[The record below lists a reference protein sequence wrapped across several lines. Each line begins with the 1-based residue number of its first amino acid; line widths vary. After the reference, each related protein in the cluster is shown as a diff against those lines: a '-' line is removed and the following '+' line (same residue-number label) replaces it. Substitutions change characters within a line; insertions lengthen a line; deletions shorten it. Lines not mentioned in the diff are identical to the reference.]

1 MKPKELN
8 HLKQTLLSLKS
19 TDFESFLKI
28 RNEVFFQID
37 NYTET
42 KNIDFNKP
50 GLLYLSLHDEDHTI
64 IHLNDAIETLTGY
77 KKDDFLDKK
86 LAFSSLI
93 HSEDQNRVE
102 KEIINGLSKREPIKL
117 KYRLKNKNGNYKWVC
132 DHKLGVYEDNKLQY
146 LKGYMEIVA
155 PGEEILIKLTQSE
168 LRFQGIFE
176 NAIHGIVI
184 ANEDEQI
191 LEMNERFIELLGYSK
206 KELTNLKFRDI
217 THPDDVEKN
226 INYYNKLITGA
237 LKYYKIKK
245 RYITKSGDTIW
256 VSVSKSMVNSPYD
269 RFIVGIINDIS
280 ESVYNQNKLN
290 ENRNYLNQILES
302 PEGLNVFSLDKNY
315 CYVIFN
321 SNHKNIM
328 NAIWGENINKGACM
342 LNYIKNEDD
351 KLKAKA
357 NFDKAIAGEEFV
369 IIEEYGDEAL
379 SRIFYENHY
388 FPYYDEQGK
397 IQGVTVFVN
406 DITERRRKEIIIK
419 ENAQLLA
426 SINKNIQEGIYRN
439 SPSTGIK
446 YVNDAMIK
454 MFGYE
459 NVEDILRINAI
470 SLYKNPEDR
479 KILRSELHKNG
490 FYKNKEIQFKRKDG
504 STFWGL
510 TSSITVKEEDGEM
523 YYNGAIH
530 DISDLKKT
538 QEELTQAKE
547 QAEEMNRLKSNFLA
561 NMSHEIRTP
570 INGILGLSEILKEAL
585 QDNKELQEYTIMLKQ
600 SGKRLLNTITSILD
614 LSKIESNKLNLKI
627 CKININNSVADL
639 IPTFKVLASKKNI
652 DLIFTPH
659 QIKDLSISIDPVIF
673 DQILTNLIGNAVK
686 FTQHGYVKISIE
698 TKVYKRL
705 NVCICV
711 KDSGVGIS
719 EDFLTEIFSPF
730 IQESEGISRNFEG
743 SGLGLALSKKYAEM
757 FEGNINVES
766 IKGKGSLFELR
777 FPAII
782 NTK

>member
-1 MKPKELN
+1 MK
-8 HLKQTLLSLKS
+8 S
-19 TDFESFLKI
+19 I
-28 RNEVFFQID
+28 
-37 NYTET
+37 
-42 KNIDFNKP
+42 
-50 GLLYLSLHDEDHTI
+50 
-64 IHLNDAIETLTGY
+64 
-77 KKDDFLDKK
+77 
-86 LAFSSLI
+86 
-93 HSEDQNRVE
+93 
-102 KEIINGLSKREPIKL
+102 
-117 KYRLKNKNGNYKWVC
+117 W
-132 DHKLGVYEDNKLQY
+132 
-146 LKGYMEIVA
+146 
-155 PGEEILIKLTQSE
+155 
-168 LRFQGIFE
+168 
-176 NAIHGIVI
+176 
-184 ANEDEQI
+184 
-191 LEMNERFIELLGYSK
+191 
-206 KELTNLKFRDI
+206 
-217 THPDDVEKN
+217 
-226 INYYNKLITGA
+226 
-237 LKYYKIKK
+237 
-245 RYITKSGDTIW
+245 GDTIKQ
-256 VSVSKSMVNSPYD
+256 S
-269 RFIVGIINDIS
+269 
-280 ESVYNQNKLN
+280 
-290 ENRNYLNQILES
+290 
-302 PEGLNVFSLDKNY
+302 
-315 CYVIFN
+315 
-321 SNHKNIM
+321 
-328 NAIWGENINKGACM
+328 ACM
-342 LNYIKNEDD
+342 LDFIKNEDD

-388 FPYYDEQGK
+388 CPYYDEHGQ

-459 NVEDILRINAI
+459 NVEDILRTNAI

-585 QDNKELQEYTIMLKQ
+585 QDNKELQEYTIMLQQ

-639 IPTFKVLASKKNI
+639 LPTFKLLANKKNI

-659 QIKDLSISIDPVIF
+659 QIKELYISIDPVIF

-686 FTQHGYVKISIE
+686 FTQHGYVEISIV

-730 IQESEGISRNFEG
+730 IQESDGISRNFEG

-766 IKGKGSLFELR
+766 IKGEGSLFELR

>member
-328 NAIWGENINKGACM
+328 NAIWGETINKGACM

-459 NVEDILRINAI
+459 NLEDILRINAI

>member
-1 MKPKELN
+1 MDQKELN
-8 HLKQTLLSLKS
+8 HLKQTLLRLKS
-19 TDFESFLKI
+19 TDFESFLEI
-28 RNEVFFQID
+28 RNNVFFETDQ
-37 NYTET
+37 YKETEGL
-42 KNIDFNKP
+42 DFDKP
-50 GLLYLSLHDEDHTI
+50 GLLYLSLDDPDHTM
-64 IHLNDAIETLTGY
+64 IHLNDAIETITGH
-77 KKDDFLDKK
+77 KKEDFLNKK
-86 LAFSSLI
+86 ISFSSLI
-93 HSEDQNRVE
+93 HHEDQNRVS
-102 KEIINGLSKREPIKL
+102 KAINIGLVKKEPIKI
-117 KYRLKNKNGNYKWVC
+117 KYRLKSRNGNYCWVC
-132 DHKLGVYEDNKLQY
+132 DYKLGVYEDNKLEY
-146 LKGYMEIVA
+146 IKGCIEIIT
-155 PGEEILIKLTQSE
+155 PNEEVLIKLTQSE
-168 LRFQGIFE
+168 LRFKGIFE

-184 ANEDEQI
+184 ANEEEQI
-191 LEMNERFIELLGYSK
+191 LEMNDRFIELLGYSK
-206 KELTNLKFRDI
+206 KELANLKFRDI
-217 THPDDVEKN
+217 THPDDVEEN
-226 INYYNKLITGA
+226 INYYDKLKTGA

-245 RYITKSGDTIW
+245 RYITKNGSIIW
-256 VSVSKSMVNSPYD
+256 VSVSKSVVSSPYD
-269 RFIVGIINDIS
+269 RFIVGIINDIT

-302 PEGLNVFSLDKNY
+302 PKDLNVFSLDKNY
-315 CYVIFN
+315 CYLVFN

-328 NAIWGENINKGACM
+328 KAIWGGAIKQSACM
-342 LNYIKNEDD
+342 LDFIKNEDD

-357 NFDKAIAGEEFV
+357 NFDKAIGGEEFV

-379 SRIFYENHY
+379 SRIFYENY
-388 FPYYDEQGK
+388 YYPYYDEHGQ

-454 MFGYE
+454 IFGYKNE
-459 NVEDILRINAI
+459 EDILRTNAI

-510 TSSITVKEEDGEM
+510 TSSITVKEEDGEI

-585 QDNKELQEYTIMLKQ
+585 QDNKELQEYTIMLQQ

-639 IPTFKVLASKKNI
+639 LPTFKLLANKKNI

-659 QIKDLSISIDPVIF
+659 QIKDIYISIDPVIF

-686 FTQHGYVKISIE
+686 FTQHGFVEISIV

-705 NVCICV
+705 NVCICI

-719 EDFLTEIFSPF
+719 EDFMTEIFSPF

-766 IKGKGSLFELR
+766 IKGEGSLFELR

-782 NTK
+782 NSK

>member
-19 TDFESFLKI
+19 SDFESFLKI
-28 RNEVFFQID
+28 RNEVFFESDQ
-37 NYTET
+37 YKETEG
-42 KNIDFNKP
+42 IDFDKP
-50 GLLYLSLHDEDHTI
+50 DLVYLSLDDQDQTM
-64 IHLNDAIETLTGY
+64 IHLGDTLEILTGY
-77 KKDDFLDKK
+77 KKEDFIDKK

-93 HSEDQNRVE
+93 HPEDQSRVT
-102 KEIINGLSKREPIKL
+102 KAINSGLVKREPIEI

-132 DHKLGVYEDNKLQY
+132 DHKLGIYEDNKFQY

-155 PGEEILIKLTQSE
+155 PSEEILIKLTQSE
-168 LRFQGIFE
+168 LRFQCIFE

-191 LEMNERFIELLGYSK
+191 LEMNHRFVELLGYSK

-217 THPDDVEKN
+217 THPDDVDQN
-226 INYYNKLITGA
+226 INYYEKLKTGA
-237 LKYYKIKK
+237 LKFYKIKK
-245 RYITKSGDTIW
+245 RYISKNGDIIW
-256 VSVSKSMVNSPYD
+256 VSVSKSVVNSPYD

-280 ESVYNQNKLN
+280 KSVYNQNKLN

-315 CYVIFN
+315 CYLIFN

-328 NAIWGENINKGACM
+328 KAIWGDTIKQGKCI
-342 LNYIKNEDD
+342 LDFIKNEND
-351 KLKAKA
+351 KLKAKS
-357 NFDKAIAGEEFV
+357 NFDKAIAGKEF
-369 IIEEYGDEAL
+369 IIVEEYGDEAL

-388 FPYYDEQGK
+388 CPYYDEYGQ

-406 DITERRRKEIIIK
+406 DITERRKSEITIK

-439 SPSTGIK
+439 NPKKGIK
-446 YVNDAMIK
+446 YVNEAMIK

-459 NVEDILRINAI
+459 NVEEALNSNAI
-470 SLYKNPEDR
+470 NFYKNPKDR
-479 KILRSELHKNG
+479 KILKAELVKNG

-504 STFWGL
+504 SIFWGL
-510 TSSITVKEEDGEM
+510 TSSISLKGDDGDM
-523 YYNGAIH
+523 YYDGAIH

-538 QEELTQAKE
+538 QEELTEAKE

-570 INGILGLSEILKEAL
+570 INGIMGLSEILKDAL
-585 QDNKELQEYTIMLKQ
+585 KDNNELQEYTLMLQQ
-600 SGKRLLNTITSILD
+600 SGKRLLNTITSVLD

-627 CKININNSVADL
+627 SKININNSVAAL
-639 IPTFKVLASKKNI
+639 IPTFKILANKKKI

-659 QIKDLSISIDPVIF
+659 QIKDLYISIDPVIF

-686 FTQHGYVKISIE
+686 FTQLGLVEISIV
-698 TKVYKRL
+698 TKVCKRL
-705 NVCICV
+705 NVCVCV

-719 EDFLTEIFSPF
+719 KDFLTEIFSPF
-730 IQESEGISRNFEG
+730 IQESNGISRTFEG

-766 IKGKGSLFELR
+766 IKGEGSLFELR
-777 FPAII
+777 FPAIV
-782 NTK
+782 NTI

>member
-1 MKPKELN
+1 ML
-8 HLKQTLLSLKS
+8 
-19 TDFESFLKI
+19 
-28 RNEVFFQID
+28 
-37 NYTET
+37 
-42 KNIDFNKP
+42 
-50 GLLYLSLHDEDHTI
+50 
-64 IHLNDAIETLTGY
+64 HLNDAIETITGY
-77 KKDDFLDKK
+77 KKEDFLNKK
-86 LAFSSLI
+86 LSFSSLI
-93 HSEDQNRVE
+93 HPEDKNRVT
-102 KEIINGLSKREPIKL
+102 KEINNGLAKRKPIEI
-117 KYRLKNKNGNYKWVC
+117 KYRLKCRNGNYCWVC
-132 DHKLGVYEDNKLQY
+132 DHKLGVYEDSKLQF
-146 LKGYMEIVA
+146 LKGYIEIIA
-155 PGEEILIKLTQSE
+155 PNEEVFIKLTQSE
-168 LRFQGIFE
+168 LRFKGIFE

-184 ANEDEQI
+184 ANEDERI
-191 LEMNERFIELLGYSK
+191 IEMNDRFVELLGYSK

-217 THPDDVEKN
+217 THPDDVEEN
-226 INYYNKLITGA
+226 INYYDKLKTGA

-245 RYITKSGDTIW
+245 RYITKNGDIIW
-256 VSVSKSMVNSPYD
+256 VSVSKSVVNSPYD

-280 ESVYNQNKLN
+280 ESVENQNKLN
-290 ENRNYLNQILES
+290 QNRNYLNQILES
-302 PEGLNVFSLDKNY
+302 PKGLNVFSLDKNY
-315 CYVIFN
+315 CYLVFN

-328 NAIWGENINKGACM
+328 KSIWGDTIKQSACM
-342 LNYIKNEDD
+342 LDFIKNEDD

-388 FPYYDEQGK
+388 CPYYDEHGQ

-459 NVEDILRINAI
+459 NVEDILRTNAI

-585 QDNKELQEYTIMLKQ
+585 QDNKELQEYTIMLQQ

-639 IPTFKVLASKKNI
+639 LPTFKLLANKKNI

-659 QIKDLSISIDPVIF
+659 QIKELYISIDPVIF

-686 FTQHGYVKISIE
+686 FTQHGYVEISIV

-730 IQESEGISRNFEG
+730 IQESDGISRNFEG

-766 IKGKGSLFELR
+766 IKGEGSLFELR

>member
-19 TDFESFLKI
+19 SDFESFLKI
-28 RNEVFFQID
+28 RNEVFFESDQLK
-37 NYTET
+37 ET
-42 KNIDFNKP
+42 
-50 GLLYLSLHDEDHTI
+50 
-64 IHLNDAIETLTGY
+64 
-77 KKDDFLDKK
+77 
-86 LAFSSLI
+86 
-93 HSEDQNRVE
+93 
-102 KEIINGLSKREPIKL
+102 EIIAPI
-117 KYRLKNKNGNYKWVC
+117 
-132 DHKLGVYEDNKLQY
+132 ED
-146 LKGYMEIVA
+146 V
-155 PGEEILIKLTQSE
+155 LIKLTQSE
-168 LRFQGIFE
+168 LKFKGIFE

-184 ANEDEQI
+184 ATEEGRI
-191 LEMNERFIELLGYSK
+191 LEMNDRFVELLGYSK
-206 KELTNLKFRDI
+206 KELTNLKFSDI
-217 THPDDVEKN
+217 THPDDIEEN
-226 INYYNKLITGA
+226 INYFDKLKTGT

-245 RYITKSGDTIW
+245 RYITKNGDNIW
-256 VSVSKSMVNSPYD
+256 VSVSKSIVNSPYN
-269 RFIVGIINDIS
+269 RFIVGIVNDIS

-302 PEGLNVFSLDKNY
+302 PKGLNVFSLDKNY
-315 CYVIFN
+315 CYLVFN

-328 NAIWGENINKGACM
+328 KSIWGDTIKQSACM
-342 LNYIKNEDD
+342 LDFIKNEDD

-388 FPYYDEQGK
+388 CPYYDEHGQ

-459 NVEDILRINAI
+459 NVEDILRTNAI
-470 SLYKNPEDR
+470 SLYKNPGDR
-479 KILRSELHKNG
+479 KILRTELHKNG

-510 TSSITVKEEDGEM
+510 TSSITVKEEDGEI

-585 QDNKELQEYTIMLKQ
+585 QDNKELQEYTIMLQQ

-639 IPTFKVLASKKNI
+639 LPTFKLLANKKNI

-659 QIKDLSISIDPVIF
+659 QIKELYISIDPVIF

-686 FTQHGYVKISIE
+686 FTQHGYVEISIV

-719 EDFLTEIFSPF
+719 QDFLTEIFSPF
-730 IQESEGISRNFEG
+730 IQESDGISRNFEG

-766 IKGKGSLFELR
+766 IKGEGSLFELR

>member
-1 MKPKELN
+1 M
-8 HLKQTLLSLKS
+8 
-19 TDFESFLKI
+19 
-28 RNEVFFQID
+28 
-37 NYTET
+37 
-42 KNIDFNKP
+42 
-50 GLLYLSLHDEDHTI
+50 
-64 IHLNDAIETLTGY
+64 ND
-77 KKDDFLDKK
+77 
-86 LAFSSLI
+86 
-93 HSEDQNRVE
+93 
-102 KEIINGLSKREPIKL
+102 
-117 KYRLKNKNGNYKWVC
+117 
-132 DHKLGVYEDNKLQY
+132 
-146 LKGYMEIVA
+146 
-155 PGEEILIKLTQSE
+155 
-168 LRFQGIFE
+168 RF
-176 NAIHGIVI
+176 V
-184 ANEDEQI
+184 
-191 LEMNERFIELLGYSK
+191 ELLGYSK

-217 THPDDVEKN
+217 THPDDVEEN
-226 INYYNKLITGA
+226 INYYDKLKTGA

-245 RYITKSGDTIW
+245 RYITKNGDIIW
-256 VSVSKSMVNSPYD
+256 VSVSKSVVNSPYD

-280 ESVYNQNKLN
+280 ESVENQNKLN
-290 ENRNYLNQILES
+290 QNRNYLNQILES
-302 PEGLNVFSLDKNY
+302 PKGLNVFSLDKNY
-315 CYVIFN
+315 CYLVFN

-328 NAIWGENINKGACM
+328 KSIWGDTIKQSACM
-342 LNYIKNEDD
+342 LDFIKNEDD

-388 FPYYDEQGK
+388 CPYYDEHGQ

-459 NVEDILRINAI
+459 NVEDILRTNAI
-470 SLYKNPEDR
+470 SLYKNPGDR

-510 TSSITVKEEDGEM
+510 TSSITVKEEDGEI

-585 QDNKELQEYTIMLKQ
+585 QDNKELQEYTIMLQQ

-639 IPTFKVLASKKNI
+639 LPTFKLLANKKNI

-659 QIKDLSISIDPVIF
+659 QIKELYISIDPVIF

-686 FTQHGYVKISIE
+686 FTQHGYVEISIV

-730 IQESEGISRNFEG
+730 IQESDGISRNFEG

-766 IKGKGSLFELR
+766 IKGEGSLFELR